1 MTQPGVGAA
10 LQAIL
15 PTLGLALG
23 RRFRVDPERRVLQFT
38 PPGSPC
44 SVIFGKGVTPAAPG
58 SADGLFLIVADV
70 EAARAEL
77 SAHGAQVSE
86 VFHFENGLHIVGT
99 QGRLPGRDPEGR
111 SYSSFASFRDP
122 DGNTFLLQEITSR
135 LAGRGSAPTSRR

>member
-1 MTQPGVGAA
+1 
-10 LQAIL
+10 
-15 PTLGLALG
+15 
-23 RRFRVDPERRVLQFT
+23 
-38 PPGSPC
+38 
-44 SVIFGKGVTPAAPG
+44 VIFGKGVTPAAPG